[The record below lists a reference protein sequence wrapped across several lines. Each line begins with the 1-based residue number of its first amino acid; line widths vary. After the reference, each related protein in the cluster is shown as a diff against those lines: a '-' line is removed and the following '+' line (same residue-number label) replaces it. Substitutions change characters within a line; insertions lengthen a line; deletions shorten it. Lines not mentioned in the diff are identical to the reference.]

1 MKLNL
6 GCGYDCRKGWVNLDR
21 EKRDGVDIVHDLN
34 KLPLPF
40 ENEKFDYV
48 LCQDVLEHVNIIPLM
63 NEIHRILKKGGI
75 LKIRVPHFTSTLN
88 YEDPTHKNQFSIRT
102 FDYFIEKVD
111 FSYER
116 EIKSFSKISK
126 KLIFYKKKNIF
137 LRIINRFLENWI
149 NKSEERQI
157 MYETTFLRII
167 PTINIEIKLIK

>member
-6 GCGYDCRKGWVNLDR
+6 GCGHDCREGWVNLDIK
-21 EKRDGVDIVHDLN
+21 ERDGVDVVHDLN
-34 KLPLPF
+34 KVPLPF
-40 ENEKFDYV
+40 ENEEFDYV
-48 LCQDVLEHVNIIPLM
+48 LCQDILEHVNVIPLI

-102 FDYFIEKVD
+102 FDYFIKKVG
-111 FSYER
+111 FSYKR
-116 EIKSFSKISK
+116 DIRYFSKTNK
-126 KLIFYKKKNIF
+126 KLILYKKKNIF

-149 NKSEERQI
+149 NKSEERHI

-167 PTINIEIKLIK
+167 PAFNIEIILIK